1 MEIASGGS
9 VLLIGQVR
17 AIRVLCVLADEGS
30 FSAAARSLG
39 MTQSAV
45 SQHIAALEREAGL
58 SLVDRGMRPV
68 ELTEAGA
75 VLVRYGRVVTTQLD
89 DAEHTLAEI
98 SGRRA
103 GRLRLGSFPTAL
115 TTFVPDALARLR
127 AANPDLVL
135 TVVDDHMQGLLPRL
149 GSGELD
155 LAVVYE
161 NPLLPGEALAR
172 LTRVPLFD
180 DPYCVVLPADHRLAR
195 RKRLA
200 LSHLADETWVGGRP
214 GSAWFRILL
223 HACRTA
229 GFEPRPLLT
238 TDDYRAVHAFVG
250 AGLGIGVVPGLAA
263 AHPPAGVE
271 VRNLDTGG
279 PVRRIAV
286 AHLPVEPL
294 APPVGQMT
302 RILREVT
309 GPMRRERAARPRA

>member
-1 MEIASGGS
+1 M
-9 VLLIGQVR
+9 LIGQVR
-17 AIRVLCVLADEGS
+17 AIRVLCVVADEGS

-45 SQHIAALEREAGL
+45 SQHVAALEREAGL
-58 SLVDRGMRPV
+58 PLVDRGTRPL

-75 VLVRYGRVVTTQLD
+75 VLVRHGRMVTTQLD
-89 DAEHTLAEI
+89 DAEQALAEI

-115 TTFVPDALARLR
+115 TTFVPDGLARLR
-127 AANPDLVL
+127 TANPDLVL

-161 NPLLPGEALAR
+161 NPLLPGR
-172 LTRVPLFD
+172 RSDGSRGCRCSTTRTGWCCRP
-180 DPYCVVLPADHRLAR
+180 DHRLAR
-195 RKRLA
+195 RRKRLT
-200 LSHLADETWVGGRP
+200 LADLAEEVWVGGRP

-223 HACRTA
+223 HACRGA
-229 GFEPRPLLT
+229 GFEPRTLLT
-238 TDDYRAVHAFVG
+238 TDDYRAVHAFVA

-263 AHPPAGVE
+263 AHPPVGVA

-286 AHLPVEPL
+286 AHPPGEPV
-294 APPVGQMT
+294 APPVGTMT

-309 GPMRRERAARPRA
+309 GPLRRGRSAQPRA